1 MDCCSVNGLDEMFN
15 RSMAQGEL
23 RAYLK
28 KGLSKRSRH
37 LANTI
42 RDQGITGATIL
53 EVGGGIGSL
62 HLELIKAGA
71 ASAVGY
77 DAAPAYVEAATS
89 LAERL
94 GLKDSVEYHVGD
106 FAEMGASAD
115 DADIVVLDRVV
126 CCYPDMR
133 ALVTAAAL
141 RTKRVCVL
149 TYPRRNW
156 LTRALVPAVNTI
168 QALLR
173 KRFRVYVHKPQ
184 EIAALMASHGLT
196 RMLLTHAGTISEWE
210 VVVYRRQGE
219 PSTGG

>member
-1 MDCCSVNGLDEMFN
+1 MDCCNVNGLDDMFG
-15 RSMAQGEL
+15 RSVAQGEL
-23 RAYLK
+23 KAYLK

-37 LANTI
+37 LADTI
-42 RDQGITGATIL
+42 MDQRINDSTII

-89 LAERL
+89 LAEQL
-94 GLKDSVEYHVGD
+94 GLKKSVEYHVGD

-133 ALVTAAAL
+133 ALVAAAAQ
-141 RTKRVCVL
+141 RTRRICVL

-156 LTRALVPAVNTI
+156 LSRAFVSTANVGLALV
-168 QALLR
+168 R
-173 KRFRVYVHKPQ
+173 KRFRAYVHKPQ
-184 EIAALMASHGLT
+184 EIAALMATNGLA
-196 RMLLTHAGTISEWE
+196 RVFHDYSGTFREWE
-210 VVVYRRQGE
+210 LAVYRRQGE
-219 PSTGG
+219 PSAAD